1 MILENFER
9 FTDGGKSFVPKISI
23 RKRGQIGFN
32 GGAYKKFGL
41 DNKEYAILFMS
52 KDHKQVAIRFTN
64 DQTED
69 GLIKLIKK
77 HGNCFVSGKTFLDFH
92 EIDYDNLAKKSFPA
106 EWYPNEQVAV
116 INIADAVKKEEET
129 AG

>member
-9 FTDGGKSFVPKISI
+9 FTEGGKSFVPKVSI

-52 KDHKQVAIRFTN
+52 KDRSQIAIRFTN

-69 GLIKLIKK
+69 GVVKLIKK

-92 EIDYDNLAKKSFPA
+92 EIDYDNLNQKSFSA
-106 EWYPNEQVAV
+106 EWHPNEQVTV
-116 INIADAVKKEEET
+116 IDIAEATAKTEEA